1 MNRIYK
7 GIFTLSTAVTSVAAI
22 TGCSDDFENDLR
34 TSGNVIFNID
44 APAQWTGGNDDSDT
58 SASRC
63 ISIDAT
69 DTDGDTPLY
78 LHTFEAD
85 NHATAPAKSR
95 GALAKSVS
103 SFSLSAIC
111 YPGEYPADEADVTWT
126 PDFAYNLT
134 YTVNGSTA
142 AGTTL
147 QWPAGGKVR
156 FFAFAPIADNSQS
169 DAAGAF
175 TLSPST
181 QPGSPKI
188 TYTVPTDVKKQ
199 TDIMA
204 ACTDATSPDVTL
216 NFRHAL
222 TAVKIV
228 AAADMLPGKITDVE
242 ISGVYGS
249 GTFTPTPAGGTWTP
263 AAAKATYKVTR
274 DLTLSPEES
283 NLGYKPAGDTGDK
296 KGEIIGDIPDKT
308 EITGETGDLT
318 MLLIPQTLPEG
329 ARLTIKFTDDLTGTA
344 RTLSASI
351 AGKTWPAGKV
361 VTYSL
366 SPSSIHITPTVLFSK
381 DPATDV
387 LPYSG
392 VWHDSEIKAYVA
404 VTQNGVE
411 GIQYIELPR
420 PEIEYSTDGG
430 QSWASTPAV
439 YDPDPASDTQA
450 SASEATQR
458 MVEWHESPDEF
469 TLYKGTFALTP
480 QSDFTTLSSRLT
492 KRETCK
498 GTRENPHNLLDD
510 TKGETANCY
519 LVDQPGY
526 YCFPIVYGNAYKNP
540 SAYTVNQ
547 STSTL
552 GMKHFVDYQGKKIK
566 SQAPEASDIKDAV
579 LAWQDAPD
587 LIDDVEIL
595 DSNLPIAGLKW
606 IRFRVRKHSITQGNA
621 LLVARDHAGEI
632 VWSWHIWVTQHRD
645 EWMVQ
650 GKAACHTIVSK
661 LKDGD
666 TYKDNK
672 TYYLTR
678 CNLGYCDPHNGNDE
692 RKVKIRFSLD
702 CSKITGSSNAMVKC
716 TSFYVYKD
724 GKAADKKIDCTTTP
738 FTQAEFKGSLA
749 GDNTYYQW
757 GRKDPML
764 GGIYNDKTPVY
775 NIGSP
780 DYTEMNME
788 NKPTFNAYNND
799 GVSYD
804 FSRNK
809 PGTSPT
815 DLGEETGV
823 TIDYTIKYPY
833 RFIMS
838 KYDDRVSDNNGNLKR
853 YRNHWHT
860 LYNDTGDIPEY
871 IRSDTTTIGNM
882 YQMWNTSSSQIG
894 KSENNIE
901 SNEQEVTKSIYDP
914 CPAGYHVPQ
923 ANVFSALAMAGKPNE
938 NKAYNIDGYKTS
950 AVFNNHSWTVEY
962 PGGKINIP
970 ATGMRDMSLR
980 YTVFGTMTL
989 HNASRATG
997 AFVDKYSLKDQTY
1010 PAFRMISYI
1019 TSSSFSGDQTMVYLI
1034 DNRFE
1039 YYYDGKLQTSCKNHY
1054 NIGDINRTTIVPA
1067 MASCTGSNNSY
1078 GLSVR
1083 PVHD

>member
-44 APAQWTGGNDDSDT
+44 APAQWTDGAGNDDTDT
-58 SASRC
+58 SASRR
-63 ISIDAT
+63 ISIEAT
-69 DTDGDTPLY
+69 DSSDGDTPLY

-85 NHATAPAKSR
+85 NQATAPVAQSR

-111 YPGEYPADEADVTWT
+111 YPGEYPSDEADITWT

-175 TLSPST
+175 TLSSST

-228 AAADMLPGKITDVE
+228 AASDMLPGKITDVE

-249 GTFTPTPAGGTWTP
+249 GTFTPTPAGGTWAP
-263 AAAKATYKVTR
+263 ADTKATYKVTR

-283 NLGYKPAGDTGDK
+283 NSGYKPAGDTGNK

-344 RTLSASI
+344 RTLSASL

-392 VWHDSEIKAYVA
+392 AWHDSEIKAYVA

-420 PEIEYSTDGG
+420 PDIEYSLDGG
-430 QSWASTPAV
+430 TSWESTPAV
-439 YDPDPASDTQA
+439 YDPDPASDATA
-450 SASEATQR
+450 SASETAQR
-458 MVEWHESPDEF
+458 MVEWHESPDGF
-469 TLYKGTFALTP
+469 TLYKGTFALAP
-480 QSDFTTLSSRLT
+480 QSDFTTLSGTLT
-492 KRETCK
+492 KRATCK

-526 YCFPIVYGNAYKNP
+526 YCFPIVYGNAYNNP
-540 SAYTVNQ
+540 AAYTVEQNP
-547 STSTL
+547 TTP
-552 GMKHFVDYQGKKIK
+552 GMKYFVDYKCREIS
-566 SQAPEASDIKDAV
+566 SQAPAASDINDAV

-587 LIDDVEIL
+587 LIDEVEIL
-595 DSNLPIAGLKW
+595 DKKIDGLKW

-621 LLVARDHAGEI
+621 LLVARDPAGEI

-650 GKAACHTIVSK
+650 GKAACHELKSRTVS
-661 LKDGD
+661 G
-666 TYKDNK
+666 TSSTPTGN
-672 TYYLTR
+672 TYYLTA

-692 RKVKIRFSLD
+692 RKIRIRFSLD
-702 CSKITGSSNAMVKC
+702 CSKITGSSAPVACN
-716 TSFYVYKD
+716 SFYIYKD
-724 GKAADKKIDCTTTP
+724 GKASDKKIDCTTTP
-738 FTQAEFKGSLA
+738 FTQAEFKGSLG

-764 GGIYNDKTPVY
+764 GGIYNDKTDIY
-775 NIGSP
+775 NIASDTNP
-780 DYTEMNME
+780 NYSEMSME
-788 NKPTFNAYNND
+788 NKPTFNAYNKD

-809 PGTSPT
+809 AGTSET
-815 DLGEETGV
+815 ERGEETGV

-833 RFIMS
+833 RFVMS
-838 KYDDRVSDNNGNLKR
+838 KYSPDNNHQ

-860 LYNDTGDIPEY
+860 LYKVDGNIPSY
-871 IRSDTTTIGNM
+871 IVIRPSVKDSIGEM
-882 YQMWNTSSSQIG
+882 FQMWNPAATNKGNGSNSP
-894 KSENNIE
+894 E
-901 SNEQEVTKSIYDP
+901 NEQTVTKSIYDP

-923 ANVFSALAMAGKPNE
+923 ANVFSALAAYGIATD
-938 NKAYNIDGYKTS
+938 NKAYQLGDYETS
-950 AVFNNHSWTVEY
+950 AKFSIHEHAWTVTY
-962 PGGKINIP
+962 PGESIRFP

-980 YTVFGTMTL
+980 YTVFGTMTKYT
-989 HNASRATG
+989 ASRANDFTDP
-997 AFVDKYSLKDQTY
+997 FSLKDQTY
-1010 PAFRMISYI
+1010 PAFRMITYVS
-1019 TSSSFSGDQTMVYLI
+1019 TSSFNGNQTLIYFI
-1034 DNRFE
+1034 DNRCEFS
-1039 YYYDGKLQTSCKNHY
+1039 DNGKQENGIHTLTRETK
-1054 NIGDINRTTIVPA
+1054 IPA
-1067 MASCTGSNNSY
+1067 MASCTTSNNSY
-1078 GLSVR
+1078 GLTVR

>member
-7 GIFTLSTAVTSVAAI
+7 GIIMLSAVAISAAT

-44 APAQWTGGNDDSDT
+44 APTQWTGGNDDTDN

-63 ISIDAT
+63 ISIEAT
-69 DTDGDTPLY
+69 DTSDGDTPLY

-85 NHATAPAKSR
+85 NQATAPAAQSR

-111 YPGEYPADEADVTWT
+111 YPGEYPSDEADITWT

-156 FFAFAPIADNSQS
+156 FFAFAPIAENSQS

-175 TLSPST
+175 TLSSST

-228 AAADMLPGKITDVE
+228 AASDMLPGKITDVE

-249 GTFTPTPAGGTWTP
+249 GTFTPTPAGGTWVPTD
-263 AAAKATYKVTR
+263 AKATYKVTR

-283 NLGYKPAGDTGDK
+283 NSGYKPAGDTGDK

-344 RTLSASI
+344 RTLSASL
-351 AGKTWPAGKV
+351 AGKTWPAGKI

-392 VWHDSEIKAYVA
+392 AWHDSEIKAYVA
-404 VTQNGVE
+404 VTQNGVN

-420 PEIEYSTDGG
+420 PDIEYSLDGG
-430 QSWASTPAV
+430 TSWESTPAV
-439 YDPDPASDTQA
+439 YDPDPASDATA
-450 SASEATQR
+450 SASETAQR
-458 MVEWHESPDEF
+458 MVEWHESPDGF
-469 TLYKGTFALTP
+469 TLYKGTFALAP
-480 QSDFTTLSSRLT
+480 QSDFTTLSGTLT
-492 KRETCK
+492 KRATCK

-526 YCFPIVYGNAYKNP
+526 YCFPIVYGNAYNNP
-540 SAYTVNQ
+540 AAYTVNQ
-547 STSTL
+547 NTTSP
-552 GMKHFVDYQGKKIK
+552 GMTYFVDYKCRQI
-566 SQAPEASDIKDAV
+566 SSPAPAASDINDAV

-587 LIDDVEIL
+587 LIDEVEIL
-595 DSNLPIAGLKW
+595 DKNQPIAGLKW

-621 LLVARDHAGEI
+621 LLVARDPAGEI

-650 GKAACHTIVSK
+650 GKAACHK
-661 LKDGD
+661 LESRTGSG
-666 TYKDNK
+666 TSSTPTGH
-672 TYYLTR
+672 TYYLTA
-678 CNLGYCDPHNGNDE
+678 CNLGYCAPHNGNDS
-692 RKVKIRFSLD
+692 RKIRIRFRLD
-702 CSKITGSSNAMVKC
+702 CSKITGSSTPVACN
-716 TSFYVYKD
+716 SFYIYKD
-724 GKAADKKIDCTTTP
+724 GKASDKKIDCTTTP
-738 FTQAEFKGSLA
+738 FTQDEFKGSLG

-764 GGIYNDKTPVY
+764 GGIYNDKTDIY
-775 NIGSP
+775 NIDTSSP
-780 DYTEMNME
+780 NYTEMSME
-788 NKPTFNAYNND
+788 NKPTFNAYNKD

-809 PGTSPT
+809 PGTSIS
-815 DLGEETGV
+815 DLGEERGV

-833 RFIMS
+833 RFVMS
-838 KYDDRVSDNNGNLKR
+838 KYDDKIKDSNGKNFSR

-860 LYNDTGDIPEY
+860 LYKVDKDVNIPSYISGNNGD
-871 IRSDTTTIGNM
+871 M
-882 YQMWNTSSSQIG
+882 FQMWNPAATD
-894 KSENNIE
+894 KNA
-901 SNEQEVTKSIYDP
+901 NEQTVTKSIYDP

-923 ANVFSALAMAGKPNE
+923 ANVFSALAASADKASE
-938 NKAYNIDGYKTS
+938 NKAYQLADYKTS
-950 AVFNNHSWTVEY
+950 AKFSDHAWTVTY
-962 PGGKINIP
+962 PGGSIRFP
-970 ATGMRDMSLR
+970 ATGMRNMSLR
-980 YTVFGTMTL
+980 YTVFGTMTKYT
-989 HNASRATG
+989 ASRADDFT
-997 AFVDKYSLKDQTY
+997 DKYSLKDQTY
-1010 PAFRMISYI
+1010 PAFRMITYVS
-1019 TSSSFSGDQTMVYLI
+1019 TSSLNGEQTTVYLI

-1039 YYYDGKLQTSCKNHY
+1039 YYYNGALQTTCQSHY
-1054 NIGDINRTTIVPA
+1054 KAEDINRNTLVPA
-1067 MASCTGSNNSY
+1067 TACTTSNNSY
-1078 GLSVR
+1078 GLTVR